1 MNGSLRQIDA
11 GALSVGYVDAGP
23 IDGRPVL
30 LLHGWPYD
38 IYSYD
43 DVVPRLTS
51 VGYRAIVP
59 YLRGFGATRFLSDET
74 PRNGEQAALARDVIA
89 LMDRLEIESAVLA
102 GFDWGARTACIVA
115 ALWPERCS
123 ALVSA
128 GGELGWCYQDYFAT
142 ERGRRAYAENR
153 REFNRLVWRRASPRW
168 NFDDAT
174 YDRTARSFDNP
185 DHVDVVIH
193 AYRRRLAPADAEQQ
207 GPVIT
212 VPTITIGG
220 DADDVVTAGCAEQF
234 AGPYSHRV
242 LNCIGHNVPQ
252 EAPQA
257 FADAVAWVSSRA
269 A

>member
-11 GALSVGYVDAGP
+11 GVLSVGYVDAGP
-23 IDGRPVL
+23 VDGRAVL

-43 DVVPRLTS
+43 DVVPLLTS
-51 VGYRAIVP
+51 AGYRVIVP
-59 YLRGFGATRFLSDET
+59 YLRGFGTTRFVSDET
-74 PRNGEQAALARDVIA
+74 PRDGERAALARDAIA

-102 GFDWGARTACIVA
+102 GFDWGARTAGIVA

-128 GGELGWCYQDYFAT
+128 GGELGWWYQDYFAT
-142 ERGRRAYAENR
+142 ERGRRGYEENR

-193 AYRRRLAPADAEQQ
+193 AYRRPVAPADAEQQ
-207 GPVIT
+207 GAVIT
-212 VPTITIGG
+212 VPTITIGS
-220 DADDVVTAGCAEQF
+220 DFDDIVTAGTGEQL
-234 AGPYSHRV
+234 AGPSSRRV
-242 LNCIGHNVPQ
+242 LERIGHNVPQ
-252 EAPQA
+252 EAPEE
-257 FADAVAWVSSRA
+257 FADAVAWVSG
-269 A
+269 